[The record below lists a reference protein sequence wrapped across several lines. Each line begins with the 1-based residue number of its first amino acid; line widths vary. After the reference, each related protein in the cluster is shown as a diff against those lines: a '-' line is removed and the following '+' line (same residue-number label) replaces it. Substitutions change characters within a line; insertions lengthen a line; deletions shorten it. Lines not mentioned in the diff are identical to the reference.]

1 MSEFFKSISDD
12 DEIRQGDIIRKL
24 DMTSMPRTTYGF
36 ILTADCDIAQRK
48 AGERYTWLQILPVA
62 EYIDGPWAREQLK
75 KLSEKHAK
83 NLCDY
88 LNAQIKKVDAS
99 LLPLNPEKLA
109 DWLAINSPQE
119 ILTAVTGAADKP
131 DPKTLQKMTGLAEAL
146 KAGEEESS
154 LSRLKQCWLHF
165 GTDAQKQR
173 DALRSAFSSSGGFQD
188 FFVIPE
194 LPKTNGYGFVVM
206 LRSISTVMASELYL
220 TEQDARIQG
229 DPNAFHRLGR
239 LHDGIRFAI
248 AQKVAFLFSR
258 IGLPKSFESACE
270 AATEMLIDENYPEL
284 PKKV

>member
-109 DWLAINSPQE
+109 EDDRPSRSVKSRRRRVEPQSPKAVLA
-119 ILTAVTGAADKP
+119 AFRHRC
-131 DPKTLQKMTGLAEAL
+131 AEA
-146 KAGEEESS
+146 
-154 LSRLKQCWLHF
+154 
-165 GTDAQKQR
+165 
-173 DALRSAFSSSGGFQD
+173 
-188 FFVIPE
+188 
-194 LPKTNGYGFVVM
+194 
-206 LRSISTVMASELYL
+206 
-220 TEQDARIQG
+220 ARR
-229 DPNAFHRLGR
+229 A
-239 LHDGIRFAI
+239 
-248 AQKVAFLFSR
+248 
-258 IGLPKSFESACE
+258 
-270 AATEMLIDENYPEL
+270 
-284 PKKV
+284 